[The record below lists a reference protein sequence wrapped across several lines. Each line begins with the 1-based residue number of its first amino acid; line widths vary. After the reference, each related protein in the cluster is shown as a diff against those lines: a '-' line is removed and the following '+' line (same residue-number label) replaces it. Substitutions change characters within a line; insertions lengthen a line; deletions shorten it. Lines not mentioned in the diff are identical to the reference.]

1 MINLD
6 LKHIGNIAGSDAVK
20 VDVTRAY
27 GELYNKN
34 GKGNDFLGWVD
45 LPVEITPEFL
55 KDIKDTAADF
65 RAKSEVLVC
74 IGIGGSYL
82 GTRAVEEALKPFFRN
97 KEPLNSS
104 NLCVTPH
111 LVNAHYPLDN
121 SALLDSRALTS
132 EFLKAP
138 NNNAGKS
145 RVPEI
150 IYAGHQLSEDY
161 LAELLPYLDSKEYT
175 ICVISKS
182 GTTTEPAI
190 AFRILRKHLTDKYGA
205 AEASKRIVAITDK
218 ERGALKGL
226 ATQES
231 YKTYVIPDN
240 VGGRYSVL
248 TPVGLF
254 PLAVLG
260 VDVASL
266 VQGACEMREKVRVE
280 KPDFENCSCAKYVL
294 LRNTLYRQ
302 GKKMELM
309 VQYDPRFFYFI
320 EWWKQL
326 FGESEGKENKGIF
339 PSSAGF
345 TTDLHSLGQYIQEGE
360 RFFFETVLSLN
371 SQKHTLEVPVADNDA
386 DGMNFVAGK
395 RLSYVNAKAEEG
407 TCMAHSEQGGVPVI
421 RFEIPVLNEHTLG
434 GLIYFFEYAC
444 GLSGYTLG
452 VNPFN
457 QPGVEAYKKEMFRLL
472 GK

>member
-1 MINLD
+1 MKID
-6 LKHIGNIAGSDAVK
+6 LNYAGAFLIESMRSNTAVRE
-20 VDVTRAY
+20 DVVRAY
-27 GELYNKN
+27 NELYTKA

-45 LPVEITPEFL
+45 LPAEITASQLQDIEQTATEF
-55 KDIKDTAADF
+55 
-65 RAKSEVLVC
+65 RSKSEIFVC

-82 GTRAVEEALKPFFRN
+82 GTRSVDEALKPFFSMRG
-97 KEPLNSS
+97 
-104 NLCVTPH
+104 
-111 LVNAHYPLDN
+111 
-121 SALLDSRALTS
+121 ALGA
-132 EFLKAP
+132 
-138 NNNAGKS
+138 
-145 RVPEI
+145 PEI
-150 IYAGHQLSEDY
+150 VYAGHQLSEDY
-161 LAELLPYLDSKEYT
+161 LAELLKYLDGKEYT
-175 ICVISKS
+175 VCVISKS
-182 GTTTEPAI
+182 GTTTEPAV
-190 AFRILRKHLTDKYGA
+190 AFRILREHLVAKYGA
-205 AEASKRIVAITDK
+205 SQAAERIVAITDR

-226 ATQES
+226 ADLHG

-260 VDVASL
+260 VDVNAL
-266 VQGACEMREKVRVE
+266 VQGAVEMRSRIKVAV
-280 KPDFENCSCAKYVL
+280 PDFENCPCAQYVL
-294 LRNTLYRQ
+294 LRNILYRN

-326 FGESEGKENKGIF
+326 YGESEGKENKGIF
-339 PSSAGF
+339 PAGAGF

-360 RFFFETVLSLN
+360 RFFFETVLSL
-371 SQKHTLEVPVADNDA
+371 SEQKHNLQVPYTAENE

-421 RFEIPVLNEHTLG
+421 RFIVPALDEKALG

-457 QPGVEAYKKEMFRLL
+457 QPGVEAYKKNMFKLL